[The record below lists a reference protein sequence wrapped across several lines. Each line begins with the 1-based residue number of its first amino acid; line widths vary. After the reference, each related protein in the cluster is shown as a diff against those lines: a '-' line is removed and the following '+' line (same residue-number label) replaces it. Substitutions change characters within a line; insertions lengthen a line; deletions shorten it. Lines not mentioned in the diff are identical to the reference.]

1 MALYREFVLPH
12 LINLAMRDAVA
23 TECRS
28 RIVPRATGRV
38 LDVGIGSGLNLPFYG
53 DEVTDVWGIDPSV
66 KLLQMAR
73 RSAAGSRYA
82 VRLIRASAE
91 DIPLRSQI
99 VDTVVLTWTL
109 CSIDRPLQA
118 LQEMRRVMKP
128 DGRVLFAEHGLAA
141 DDRIGRW
148 QHRLNPPWRVI
159 AGGCNL
165 NRKPSDLLRTAG
177 FRVLE
182 LETGYVKGPR
192 ILSFMYQGLAAMNR

>member
-141 DDRIGRW
+141 DDGIGRW